1 MNEGKDYSI
10 GHLRAKYLDMANMTF
25 QGDDT
30 TECSRN
36 LDAFLDTIPD
46 DSPAA
51 GYIKEQFDRIELKNR
66 VDMKRLLEEIKEL
79 GQLEKADI
87 KTKGEQMLHTESL
100 HDKKIVCWNALYLY
114 KLNQEETII
123 DYKL

>member
-51 GYIKEQFDRIELKNR
+51 GYIKEQFDRIELKNHF
-66 VDMKRLLEEIKEL
+66 DMKRLLEEIKEL
-79 GQLEKADI
+79 GDIERADI
-87 KTKGEQMLHTESL
+87 KTKGEQILHTESL
-100 HDKKIVCWNALYLY
+100 HDKKIVCWNAAHKHGLLY
-114 KLNQEETII
+114 E
-123 DYKL
+123 

>member
-36 LDAFLDTIPD
+36 LDAFLDTIPE
-46 DSPAA
+46 DSKAA
-51 GYIKEQFDRIELKNR
+51 DYIKEHFDRVEMKKRI
-66 VDMKRLLEEIKEL
+66 DMQKLLEEIKEL
-79 GQLEKADI
+79 GQLEKVDI
-87 KTKGEQMLHTESL
+87 KTKGEHMLHAESL
-100 HDKKIVCWNALYLY
+100 HDKKIICWNAAHKYGLLY
-114 KLNQEETII
+114 E
-123 DYKL
+123 